1 MWMKSVIFEG
11 LYYTKMHR
19 TRNMKMTYRP
29 PVADVEQLGMEAAI
43 LQVSG
48 DLSREDYG
56 NWISDEWGNSL

>member
-1 MWMKSVIFEG
+1 
-11 LYYTKMHR
+11 
-19 TRNMKMTYRP
+19 MKMTYRP